1 MFEDA
6 LRVIATLDHR
16 RPSPS
21 QPAELD
27 SLFAKLA
34 DGASADCSFTVE
46 DAIWAAWLTHPTREA
61 CTKMECAIAAIARRN
76 YCEAERTLNKLVT
89 AYPEWSEAW
98 NKRATL
104 YFLQGRDQESVRDI
118 IRTLE
123 LEPRH
128 FGALSGFAQICL
140 RHNQPDAALVA
151 FDAVLAVN
159 PHLPV
164 VQIARDELLRT
175 CQRSRH

>member
-6 LRVIATLDHR
+6 IRVIATLDHR

-27 SLFAKLA
+27 GLFAKLA
-34 DGASADCSFTVE
+34 DKGSADCSFLVE
-46 DAIWAAWLTHPTREA
+46 DAIWAAWLAHPTREA
-61 CTKMECAIAAIARRN
+61 TSKMECAIAAIAGRN
-76 YCEAERTLNKLVT
+76 YCEAERTLNDLV
-89 AYPEWSEAW
+89 AGYPDWSEAW

-104 YFLQGRDQESVRDI
+104 YFLQGRDRESVSDI
-118 IRTLE
+118 TRTLE

-151 FDAVLAVN
+151 FDAVLAIN

-175 CQRSRH
+175 CQRRRH